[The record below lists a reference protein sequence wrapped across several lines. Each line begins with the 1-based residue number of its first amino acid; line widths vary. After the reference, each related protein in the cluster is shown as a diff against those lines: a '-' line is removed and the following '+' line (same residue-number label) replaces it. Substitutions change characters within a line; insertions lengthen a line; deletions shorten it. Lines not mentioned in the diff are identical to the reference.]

1 MGVSICADSEE
12 LSRDYSWSIWCF
24 LLRIA
29 PMGGCRLEQL
39 TTGTTTG
46 TQKLSTTIVR
56 PMISYER
63 SSTLIPSTS
72 LI

>member
-29 PMGGCRLEQL
+29 RVWVGVGWN
-39 TTGTTTG
+39 
-46 TQKLSTTIVR
+46 S
-56 PMISYER
+56 
-63 SSTLIPSTS
+63 
-72 LI
+72 